1 LNGAPARRVALV
13 TGAGVGIGRAIAL
26 ALARCGADTALTH
39 FSHDATDVAEEIEQ
53 IGRRSAVYRVDATVE
68 EEVVAT
74 VRSVRDTLGPVDI
87 LVNNAGGLIGRML
100 ALEMETD
107 HWRWVIDTNLTS
119 ALWFARECGRDMRRG
134 GRIVNISSLA
144 AATGGGPGAA
154 AYATAKAGLI
164 GLTRALANE
173 LAPRAITVNALT
185 PGFIAETPFHETFT
199 PPDAQAKFLANIPLG
214 RAGVPDDVAAAV
226 AWLTQPGSDW
236 ITGQTI
242 AVNGGQHYA

>member
-1 LNGAPARRVALV
+1 LIADPARRVALV

-26 ALARCGADTALTH
+26 ALARSGADVAITH
-39 FSHDATDVAEEIEQ
+39 FSHDATEVAEEVEQ

-74 VRSVRDTLGPVDI
+74 VASIRDTLGPVDI
-87 LVNNAGGLIGRML
+87 LVNNAGGLIARMPT
-100 ALEMETD
+100 LEMETS
-107 HWRWVIDTNLTS
+107 HWRRVIDTNLTS
-119 ALWFARECGRDMRRG
+119 ALWFARECGQTMARG

-164 GLTRALANE
+164 GLTRALASE

-185 PGFIAETPFHETFT
+185 PGYITETPFHETFT
-199 PPDAQAKFLANIPLG
+199 PPDAQAKFLASIPLG

-226 AWLTQPGSDW
+226 VWLTQPSSDW
-236 ITGQTI
+236 VTGQ
-242 AVNGGQHYA
+242 AVAINGGQYYG